1 MNFPAILLGFILSS
15 LIGLLF
21 HLWKGGGLGKLIYFL
36 ILSWI
41 GFLFGQF
48 IANRYNVTFGNV
60 GQVYIGTGIL
70 VSIIFLFI
78 GYWLSLIK
86 VKGK

>member
-1 MNFPAILLGFILSS
+1 MNFPAILFGFILSS

-21 HLWKGGGLGKLIYFL
+21 HLWKGGSLGKLIYFL

-48 IANRYNVTFGNV
+48 IANRFNVTFGIV
-60 GQVYIGTGIL
+60 GQVNIGTGTL

-78 GYWLSLIK
+78 GYWLSLIE